1 MSELDRILRM
11 IQGAM
16 AGQRGGLGSI
26 TDLEMRELV
35 GSGRMTENEMM
46 SNPSGLG
53 SMTEMELA
61 QMMQPRSYGIGN
73 LSDVEARVLSD
84 TNSLINSGLLGFT
97 GNQANE
103 VVNGLLEQ
111 KYINDMLNSYDVMAN
126 TPTERQLEMQRLLD
140 EERMFGRIR

>member
-16 AGQRGGLGSI
+16 AGQRGGLGSM

-111 KYINDMLNSYDVMAN
+111 KYINDMLNSYDAMAN